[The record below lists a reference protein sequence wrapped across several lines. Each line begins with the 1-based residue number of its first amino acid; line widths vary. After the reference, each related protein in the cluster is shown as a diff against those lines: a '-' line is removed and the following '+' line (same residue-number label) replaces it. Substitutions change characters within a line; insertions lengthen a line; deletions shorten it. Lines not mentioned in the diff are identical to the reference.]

1 MGTVSANME
10 KSKPILPPPIAFL
23 ELFVIILNGLSY
35 NICFCSYFLFAL
47 GFGFST
53 SGRME

>member
-23 ELFVIILNGLSY
+23 ELFVIIL
-35 NICFCSYFLFAL
+35 IV
-47 GFGFST
+47 
-53 SGRME
+53 